1 MQLLRWLWVWIDG
14 LCALRWLWVWI
25 DGLCAPRWLWV
36 WIDGLCVLRW
46 LWVWIDGLCAL
57 RWLWVSID
65 GLCALR
71 WLWMWIDGLC
81 ALMLALWCGKFGRCL
96 NVPNYKTNLIS
107 FPILHQL
114 YPSITFPTTLFLSK
128 SQQVCLKC
136 FKIGQL
142 LSFLCFLLETINIPN
157 TNLPYICHRLSFVS
171 HQIVHDYAL
180 VTFCYLLISYFKTF
194 LTYRALF
201 G

>member
-14 LCALRWLWVWI
+14 LCVLKLALWV
-25 DGLCAPRWLWV
+25 
-36 WIDGLCVLRW
+36 
-46 LWVWIDGLCAL
+46 
-57 RWLWVSID
+57 
-65 GLCALR
+65 
-71 WLWMWIDGLC
+71 WIDGLC
-81 ALMLALWCGKFGRCL
+81 ALMLALWCGLFGRYL

-107 FPILHQL
+107 FSILHQL

-180 VTFCYLLISYFKTF
+180 VTFLLFVDIIFQNISDIPCTFWLNYLSNVVRYIQD
-194 LTYRALF
+194 
-201 G
+201 